1 MHMSIN
7 HALIYTNCEQE
18 TSSFYAQYLN
28 LEVQQIIKFNT
39 EQNWRILKHKELE
52 LSIILV
58 QVNQQANQKSTIIIN
73 TDDCI
78 LAYCKLK
85 GLGLPGITSPEYSQL
100 GVSFSCFD
108 PAGNHIIVIEE
119 RKYSDPQI

>member
-1 MHMSIN
+1 MSIS
-7 HALIYTNCEQE
+7 HALIYTDCEQE

-28 LEVQQIIKFNT
+28 LELEQIIKFNA
-39 EQNWRILKHKELE
+39 EQHWRILKHKDLE
-52 LSIILV
+52 LRIILV
-58 QVNQQANQKSTIIIN
+58 QVNQQAHQKSTIIIH

-85 GLGLPGITSPEYSQL
+85 GLGLAGISSPEYSQL

-108 PAGNHIIVIEE
+108 PAGNQLIVIEE
-119 RKYSDPQI
+119 RKYSDTQI

>member
-1 MHMSIN
+1 MSIS
-7 HALIYTNCEQE
+7 HALIYTDCEQE

-28 LEVQQIIKFNT
+28 LELEQIIKFNA

-52 LSIILV
+52 LRIILV
-58 QVNQQANQKSTIIIN
+58 QVNQQAHQKSTIIIH

-78 LAYCKLK
+78 LTYCKLK
-85 GLGLPGITSPEYSQL
+85 GLGLAGISSPEYSQL

-108 PAGNHIIVIEE
+108 PAGNQLIIIEE